1 MTATSMSRM
10 AVPYVVLAAACG
22 VALVF
27 AIQYSHR
34 APPVDA
40 KAASAAQAAS
50 TPASGPQSQGPAAL
64 AAAQAQAN
72 AVVGGLTG
80 SPVPPDSGDGVPAFD
95 VARIEPSGEAVIA
108 GRTTPGATVELL
120 RNGELHDR
128 AVADQSGQF
137 VMVPPKLPAGT
148 YDLTL
153 RSREPD
159 GKQTTSRQSVAVVIE
174 PKATDRPVVAL
185 ITPNKPTV
193 VLSQPDSPKP
203 TTGAVIVE
211 AVEIEPGG
219 KFHVSGRARAGAA
232 VRLYLNDSF
241 VAPVTAGADGR
252 FAVTINEG
260 VAPGSYRVR
269 VDELEFEF
277 QRGARTRRGTV
288 QRSRPGRYRVS
299 AGAGRSVQANG
310 HCRCTAATIGGRRR
324 DRSAGR
330 RLALGCG
337 RAEDRDH
344 HGFPRRHPLAPQP
357 SSPMAWARAMPRFTR
372 QTDSKSAIPTL
383 SIPARSLSCLPRKH
397 ALSGASARK
406 VASPCQSVW
415 RPSCR
420 GDGSEQACRVSGP
433 GRKTSTSWMTLQSGH
448 GRLGKISPETEKRF
462 LDATT
467 YSRRWHSNGLC
478 SSCCSQKMAFEEQ

>member
-72 AVVGGLTG
+72 AVFGGLTG

-95 VARIEPSGEAVIA
+95 VARIEPTGEAVIA

-219 KFHVSGRARAGAA
+219 KFHVSGQARPGAA
-232 VRLYLNDSF
+232 LRLYLNDSF
-241 VAPVTAGADGR
+241 VTSVTAGADGR

-269 VDELEFEF
+269 LDE
-277 QRGARTRRGTV
+277 ASSSGTV
-288 QRSRPGRYRVS
+288 RARAEVPFTAPETTASLSAQARRPDS
-299 AGAGRSVQANG
+299 AAPKQQQLAAAGATVLPDSGS
-310 HCRCTAATIGGRRR
+310 
-324 DRSAGR
+324 
-330 RLALGCG
+330 
-337 RAEDRDH
+337 
-344 HGFPRRHPLAPQP
+344 PP
-357 SSPMAWARAMPRFTR
+357 STVVVPKITTTTVS
-372 QTDSKSAIPTL
+372 
-383 SIPARSLSCLPRKH
+383 
-397 ALSGASARK
+397 
-406 VASPCQSVW
+406 
-415 RPSCR
+415 R
-420 GDGSEQACRVSGP
+420 GDSLWRLSQVSYGAGTRYAVIYKANREQIRNPNLIYP
-433 GRKTSTSWMTLQSGH
+433 GQVFVVPAK
-448 GRLGKISPETEKRF
+448 
-462 LDATT
+462 
-467 YSRRWHSNGLC
+467 
-478 SSCCSQKMAFEEQ
+478 